1 MIGVIF
7 QMVDGPMVFSG
18 KDRPCDDGF
27 VVVTTMWL
35 FCLVNG
41 NHNHYIRKIFR
52 TIRFNKLACAMLNIF
67 FLNHFLQVL
76 YRFVSLCVT
85 QRLEQICRL
94 APLELAANLINTSF
108 RCCWGKKSRWSQ
120 MKCATDC
127 FDSCLFSV
135 SNWVITPVGCNA
147 PAEMPNKK

>member
-18 KDRPCDDGF
+18 KDRPYDDGF

-52 TIRFNKLACAMLNIF
+52 TIRFNKLACAMLNFFFWTIF
-67 FLNHFLQVL
+67 
-76 YRFVSLCVT
+76 YRYITDLFPCASLSDSNKSAVW
-85 QRLEQICRL
+85 
-94 APLELAANLINTSF
+94 AANLINTIVSLF
-108 RCCWGKKSRWSQ
+108 LGKKRAAGLKWNALRIVLIGVCARSPIGWSLPLDA
-120 MKCATDC
+120 MHPLRCRTK
-127 FDSCLFSV
+127 
-135 SNWVITPVGCNA
+135 N
-147 PAEMPNKK
+147 NK